1 MDSIAENGVAA
12 HWRYKE
18 GKKYNAK
25 EEQKEIED
33 KLSWF
38 KNFATYSAEESNTSA
53 SEYMATLQHD
63 VFEANVYV
71 MTPKGRVIDL
81 PNGATPVD
89 LAYRVHTDIGH
100 TCVGAVVND
109 TMVPL
114 NTELQT
120 GDVVEIKTRKGSGP
134 SEDWL
139 KFVKTNQAKNKIR
152 AYLTKKETEK
162 RSEKIEEGEKLLEDE
177 LRRRGFDPKE
187 YTEKKKLENIYRE
200 FRVSNY
206 TDFMYGISVKSI
218 NPTIVCE
225 KLTNQKGRV
234 SEDEALQHVLNRE
247 VERKASKSGLLI
259 PGIASMKMS
268 IAHCCQP
275 VYGDDIVG
283 FITKG
288 EGVKVH
294 RRDCVNVNAEG
305 ARLIDV
311 QWAAEDPE
319 RTYDSDLVVESKD
332 RNFLLTDIV
341 TVVSQCKMT
350 LETVNASINH
360 DTLITTIKMTVRVR
374 NKDALENL
382 MANLRKVDAV
392 LYVERDN
399 H

>member
-1 MDSIAENGVAA
+1 
-12 HWRYKE
+12 
-18 GKKYNAK
+18 
-25 EEQKEIED
+25 
-33 KLSWF
+33 
-38 KNFATYSAEESNTSA
+38 
-53 SEYMATLQHD
+53 
-63 VFEANVYV
+63 
-71 MTPKGRVIDL
+71 
-81 PNGATPVD
+81 
-89 LAYRVHTDIGH
+89 
-100 TCVGAVVND
+100 
-109 TMVPL
+109 
-114 NTELQT
+114 
-120 GDVVEIKTRKGSGP
+120 
-134 SEDWL
+134 
-139 KFVKTNQAKNKIR
+139 
-152 AYLTKKETEK
+152 
-162 RSEKIEEGEKLLEDE
+162 
-177 LRRRGFDPKE
+177 
-187 YTEKKKLENIYRE
+187 
-200 FRVSNY
+200 
-206 TDFMYGISVKSI
+206 MYGISVKSI

-234 SEDEALQHVLNRE
+234 SEGEALQHVLNRE

-259 PGIASMKMS
+259 PGIESMKMS

-294 RRDCVNVNAEG
+294 RRDCVNVNVEG

-311 QWAAEDPE
+311 QWAAEDAE